1 MAVAITLAT
10 SNIGITTNTAIYSM
24 QAFAPTANALLVAIA
39 HASGTVTGSL
49 TGTGATFTQ
58 IASQNAQGLGNSV
71 CMYEMDVS
79 ASPSS
84 LYPVFDFGG
93 DPAGGLCATMLKIT
107 GQEVG
112 YAPRQVLNVT
122 SVGPN
127 PVVTFAPAVNSG
139 NAVVVGIPLPGA
151 LATFTPPA
159 GWTTIVSTYGTP
171 TTGLGVFYANAV
183 TGTTFTF
190 STGAQADLGYVAA
203 EYYYSGGAPVVIVP
217 PGGMVDAMGMSGF
230 FGA

>member
-1 MAVAITLAT
+1 MT
-10 SNIGITTNTAIYSM
+10 S
-24 QAFAPTANALLVAIA
+24 FAPTANALLVAIA

-58 IASQNAQGLGNSV
+58 IASQNTQALGGSV
-71 CMYEMDVS
+71 CMWDMDVP

-84 LYPVFDFGG
+84 LYPVFDYTG
-93 DPAGGLCATMLKIT
+93 DAAGGLCAIMLKIT

-112 YAPRQVLNVT
+112 AAPRQIVNVD

-127 PVVTFAPAVNSG
+127 PVITFPQSIMPG
-139 NAVVVGIPLPGA
+139 NAVVVAIPEPGA
-151 LATFTPPA
+151 LAAITPPTA
-159 GWTTIVSTYGTP
+159 RWTTMCATYATP
-171 TTGLGVFYANAV
+171 TTGLCVCYTTSAV
-183 TGTTFTF
+183 AATTFTF

-203 EYYYSGGAPVVIVP
+203 EYYYLGGAPLPP
-217 PGGMVDAMGMSGF
+217 PGGGMRDAMGMSGF